1 MTKICDH
8 RPRTSKDYHYII
20 SNPNHCGANI
30 PTTFTTRMK
39 AEEMVGLTSSA
50 LKHFEETYEKIKEL
64 KDVFSKQL
72 ALDAKIEKVEVRSLY
87 IIIYLIR

>member
-1 MTKICDH
+1 MNS
-8 RPRTSKDYHYII
+8 PRTSKDYHYII
-20 SNPNHCGANI
+20 QNPNHCGANI
-30 PTTFTTRMK
+30 PTTFTTRMR

-72 ALDAKIEKVEVRSLY
+72 ALDAKIEKVEVCVQCFV
-87 IIIYLIR
+87 IAI